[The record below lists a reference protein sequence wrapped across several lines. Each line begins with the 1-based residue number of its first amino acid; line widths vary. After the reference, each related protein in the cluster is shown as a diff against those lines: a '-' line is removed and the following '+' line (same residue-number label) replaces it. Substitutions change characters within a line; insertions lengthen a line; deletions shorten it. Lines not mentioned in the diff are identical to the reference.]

1 MKRLLRNTRLVILS
15 ALLALGSLTF
25 VATASPAAHA
35 ASPQAYIN
43 TYGQGGG
50 VQVYGWYFTAGV
62 TVRVEVLKSDLSQ
75 VLSVKYLTAWQG
87 TGSYGVFD
95 TLMSTGYV
103 GNVYVAVDQA
113 GHPTAWAKTY
123 VYPDPYIT
131 AQGESRGV
139 QVSGSGYYPGATVR
153 VEVLDPSSN
162 VLSVQYVTAIAYGID
177 AGTIRATLLVTPY
190 VGKVYVVT
198 DWGAPAEAWATTYV
212 S

>member
-1 MKRLLRNTRLVILS
+1 MLTM
-15 ALLALGSLTF
+15 ALALGGLTLTT
-25 VATASPAAHA
+25 TAMPAARA
-35 ASPQAYIN
+35 ASPQAYISA
-43 TYGQGGG
+43 YGQGGG

-62 TVRVEVLKSDLSQ
+62 SVRVEVLKSDLSQ
-75 VLSVKYLTAWQG
+75 VLSTQYLKAWQG

-95 TLMSTGYV
+95 TLMSVSYV
-103 GNVYVAVDQA
+103 GSVYVAVDQA

-131 AQGESRGV
+131 IQGETRGV
-139 QVSGSGYYPGATVR
+139 QVTGSGYYPGATVR

-162 VLSVQYVTAIAYGID
+162 VLSVQYVTADSYGID
-177 AGTIRATLLVTPY
+177 AGTIRANLLVTPY

-198 DWGAPAEAWATTYV
+198 DWGAPAEAWATAYV